1 MIDWRGCLKQNLIKR
16 QDPNFRQIEKQV
28 LRARKDLKTFHLV
41 EKEDPEWAS
50 AIAYQAMLRMGR
62 ALLFSYGYLPIERQQ
77 HKTVVEIT
85 GKILGPKFS
94 LTIKHFNKLR
104 KKRNI
109 FFYDSEDAR
118 NFTEAKKAI
127 EVAEELFIEIKDKI
141 KALNP
146 QQEFRF

>member
-1 MIDWRGCLKQNLIKR
+1 MIDWPSYLDQGLIKT
-16 QDPNFRQIEKQV
+16 QQPNFKQIEKQI
-28 LRARKDLKTFHLV
+28 LRAAKDLKTFHLV

-50 AIAYQAMLRMGR
+50 AIAYQAMLRIGR
-62 ALLFSYGYLPIERQQ
+62 ALLFSYGYLPAERQQ

-94 LTIKHFNKLR
+94 LVIKQFDRLR

-109 FFYDSEDAR
+109 FFYDSEDAQ
-118 NFTEAKKAI
+118 NFTEAKKAV
-127 EVAEELFIEIKDKI
+127 EVTHDLLAEVKNNIKT
-141 KALNP
+141 LNP

>member
-1 MIDWRGCLKQNLIKR
+1 LIGRGIL
-16 QDPNFRQIEKQV
+16 
-28 LRARKDLKTFHLV
+28 
-41 EKEDPEWAS
+41 
-50 AIAYQAMLRMGR
+50 GR
-62 ALLFSYGYLPIERQQ
+62 ALLFSYSYLPVERQQ

-85 GKILGPKFS
+85 GKTLGPKFN
-94 LTIKHFNKLR
+94 LVIRQFDRLR

-127 EVAEELFIEIKDKI
+127 EVAKELFTEIKDKI
-141 KALNP
+141 KATNP